1 MSGIGRHVEYAQNY
15 VAQLT
20 AQQAREVARESAF
33 SAAKNAKSAKTEGGE
48 VTEQEANLFCDLCV
62 LCGKKQP

>member
-20 AQQAREVARESAF
+20 AQQAAF
-33 SAAKNAKSAKTEGGE
+33 H
-48 VTEQEANLFCDLCV
+48 QLHI
-62 LCGKKQP
+62 